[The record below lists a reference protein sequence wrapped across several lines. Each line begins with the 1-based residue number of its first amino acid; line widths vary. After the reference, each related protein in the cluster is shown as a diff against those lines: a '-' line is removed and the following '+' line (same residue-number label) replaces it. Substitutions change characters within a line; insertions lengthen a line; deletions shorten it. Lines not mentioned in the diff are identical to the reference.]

1 MPRPC
6 DLPPLMLI
14 SDAQRVGMP
23 RFLEVLAE
31 AWSAGLPLLQVREP
45 EAEEALDRILS
56 LERPAGARI
65 LINRRADLCAPY
77 SLDGVHVGGGRPERV
92 KVARGIVGERLV
104 GYSGHREEEV
114 FEAARYGADYVTYSP
129 VFGALSK
136 EHALPVLGEDGLRK
150 MCAVSPVP
158 VVALGAVTPERAP
171 AVRRAGAAGMA
182 VIGSIIDAERPGE
195 VVREFLKAWE
205 SAG

>member
-1 MPRPC
+1 
-6 DLPPLMLI
+6 MLI
-14 SDAQRVGMP
+14 SDAGRVGMS

-31 AWSAGLPLLQVREP
+31 AWSAGLLLLQVREP
-45 EAEEALDRILS
+45 DMEEALDRILS
-56 LERPAGARI
+56 LERPSGARI

-104 GYSGHREEEV
+104 GYSGHREDEV

-136 EHALPVLGEDGLRK
+136 EHPLPALGEDALRR
-150 MCAVSPVP
+150 MCALSPVP
-158 VVALGAVTPERAP
+158 VVALGAVTPERAR

-182 VIGSIIDAERPGE
+182 VIGSIVDAERPGE
-195 VVREFLKAWE
+195 VVREFLRAWE